1 MKQILIKIIAFTLLV
16 NSSSYADPI
25 HIAAETGDL
34 AGVQVVLDKGVD
46 VNAKD
51 EFGRTPLH
59 LPSQNGHIEVVELLI
74 AKGADVNAK
83 TKNGDTALHYA
94 VSNDRNEIVELLIA
108 EGADVNAKTNIGTT
122 PLHGAHNIKTI
133 ELLISKGA
141 DINVKANSGLTLLHR
156 ARTKEIAELLISKG
170 ADVNAKDSNGFNAFW
185 FAVKRNIEVVE
196 VLIENG
202 ADLNI
207 QDRISGLTPL
217 HHAAGNGDNDMVE
230 LLITSGADLNAK
242 GVIKVNKVNRFGAT
256 PLDYAL
262 TKNNR
267 RPQYDTADLL
277 RKYGGRSGPED
288 IDYRFESIN
297 NTITQLQH
305 LIIGDVG
312 GDAPEKPSIEK
323 LQGVFVVRGKVGGKY
338 EVQYHTGDNNWQVR
352 EVVTLQ
358 SNRQL
363 YIDSSSYDE
372 KRFYRVKTV
381 D

>member
-1 MKQILIKIIAFTLLV
+1 MKHILIKIIVFTLLV
-16 NSSSYADPI
+16 NSYSYATPI
-25 HIAAETGDL
+25 IEAAEDGDL
-34 AGVQVVLDKGVD
+34 ARVQALLNNRAD

-51 EFGRTPLH
+51 NYKQTALH
-59 LPSQNGHIEVVELLI
+59 FASQNGHKEVVVLLI
-74 AKGADVNAK
+74 ANGADVNASRFDGE
-83 TKNGDTALHYA
+83 TPLHWALSH
-94 VSNDRNEIVELLIA
+94 DRDEIAELLIA
-108 EGADVNAKTNIGTT
+108 EGANVTAKSEYGET
-122 PLHGAHNIKTI
+122 PLLLAHNLKLI

-141 DINVKANSGLTLLHR
+141 DINVKTNSGLTLLHR
-156 ARTKEIAELLISKG
+156 AETKEIAEFFIDKG
-170 ADVNAKDSNGFNAFW
+170 VDVNAKDSNGFNAFW
-185 FAVKRNIEVVE
+185 FAVKRSRIEVVE

-207 QDRISGLTPL
+207 QDRTSGLTAL
-217 HHAAGNGDNDMVE
+217 HNAAGNGDNDMVE

-242 GVIKVNKVNRFGAT
+242 GVIKVNKVDRFGAT

-262 TKNNR
+262 TQR

-312 GDAPEKPSIEK
+312 GDVPEKPSIEK
-323 LQGVFVVRGKVGGKY
+323 LEGVFVVRGKVGSKY
-338 EVQYHTGDNNWQVR
+338 EVQYHTGDNEWQLR